1 MVSFG
6 SCVCCIAHTNNKKAN
21 KKNPCA
27 QHSRLPVLPS
37 GAALLLIPA
46 RILWDNLFE
55 VCRKQTNDPLRPLH
69 PATAPR
75 PTKSPSRQDEKWHQ
89 SPTRRATR
97 RDETKRNKREIRIKR
112 AQEQNK
118 RKNCTGTE
126 REHTGLN
133 KSVLRSAETD
143 YLIPWALS
151 LPCAVVP
158 RSVPFAGGVRSVISS
173 FHSLGRTPP
182 GCERFPTTA
191 GGVFG
196 DIWRARKQQEEQEQ
210 DSRWLVVVGGGG
222 GRRSQGVTEAAR
234 VCDRVMAC
242 AGAKI
247 SHRIPPP
254 PPPPSEGSP
263 TGGFFACGRLTVT
276 GCFPSLTFVL
286 VVIGLLVHCWAVSTG
301 ETRTS
306 ASFATLT
313 S

>member
-1 MVSFG
+1 MNSRSSSSSPLRLPPVPFSRMAVASRKYKSVLHVRLHHQRGPLKLPAFAPSPLRKSFVTAIQFAALTKRKSQASLARTVLLPIIG
-6 SCVCCIAHTNNKKAN
+6 SPEAYVFSIYIFLLCLFVWFHLVPAFAALHTQITKKQT

-158 RSVPFAGGVRSVISS
+158 RSVPFAGGRPERHFVIS
-173 FHSLGRTPP
+173 LPRPDAP
-182 GCERFPTTA
+182 
-191 GGVFG
+191 
-196 DIWRARKQQEEQEQ
+196 WLRALPNNR
-210 DSRWLVVVGGGG
+210 
-222 GRRSQGVTEAAR
+222 RRS
-234 VCDRVMAC
+234 
-242 AGAKI
+242 
-247 SHRIPPP
+247 
-254 PPPPSEGSP
+254 
-263 TGGFFACGRLTVT
+263 F
-276 GCFPSLTFVL
+276 
-286 VVIGLLVHCWAVSTG
+286 W
-301 ETRTS
+301 
-306 ASFATLT
+306 
-313 S
+313 